1 MVVRCWVFGLFRFAW
16 GQKIGHKAWWC
27 LGICRMLS
35 RLVDFFLEEL
45 IISGIGPKALC
56 ASRHLGVIYT
66 RPQGRQLRIDNDRSV
81 KTLDQC
87 LKVVARPGGL

>member
-56 ASRHLGVIYT
+56 EFQMQVPSDDVF
-66 RPQGRQLRIDNDRSV
+66 
-81 KTLDQC
+81 KMC
-87 LKVVARPGGL
+87 CE